1 MKPTSNNT
9 IRPILIGITGG
20 IGSGK
25 SYICHQLEQTGH
37 HVFYCDDVAKQIIRT
52 QADVKRELTAL
63 VGPDVYDAAGKLV
76 KSVMAAYL
84 CRGTDYSHRIDQIVH
99 PRVAAAFKQQAALL
113 RPSTP
118 TTLECDEK
126 VISLQLLQQLPTD
139 GVLFMECALLFES
152 GFDQLVD
159 KSVVVHVSQETQLKR
174 LIGRDHI
181 SREKALRWISLQLA
195 EDVKVGRADYVIN
208 NE

>member
-1 MKPTSNNT
+1 M
-9 IRPILIGITGG
+9 
-20 IGSGK
+20 SG
-25 SYICHQLEQTGH
+25 HRLFT
-37 HVFYCDDVAKQIIRT
+37 
-52 QADVKRELTAL
+52 
-63 VGPDVYDAAGKLV
+63 
-76 KSVMAAYL
+76 
-84 CRGTDYSHRIDQIVH
+84 SHRPDCP

-195 EDVKVGRADYVIN
+195 EDVKVDRADYVIN